1 MEDRGA
7 DIARRLG
14 ERRIVVA
21 LHRFAG
27 KRLSLGVDVY
37 NIFNSDA
44 ATAYDQTYTATRLA
58 DGSWVADNPA
68 TPAVE
73 VNTWNN
79 ITQLVTPRFMRLSMT
94 LDF

>member
-1 MEDRGA
+1 VTMRKN
-7 DIARRLG
+7 I
-14 ERRIVVA
+14 
-21 LHRFAG
+21 RFAG

-44 ATAYDQTYTATRLA
+44 ATNYEMTYTATRLA
-58 DGSWVADNPA
+58 DGSWAADNPA
-68 TPAVE
+68 TPEVE
-73 VNTWNN
+73 VNNWGN